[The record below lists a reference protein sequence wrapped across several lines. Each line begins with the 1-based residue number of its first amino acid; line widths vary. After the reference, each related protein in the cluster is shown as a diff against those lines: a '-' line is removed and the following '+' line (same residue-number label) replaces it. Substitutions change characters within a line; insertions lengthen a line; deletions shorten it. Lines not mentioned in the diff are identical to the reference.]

1 MALVHHVL
9 VWTAFGSRKA
19 ALGNYL
25 LLGDDIVIFEE
36 KPYYNYCAI
45 MDTLGVPITHGIS
58 TMGFEF
64 AKRIFIQ
71 GVEVT
76 GAYSAALTNNMNE
89 PELFVT
95 EWGKLRLRGYKI
107 GIDLPGTFRSLLKT
121 SRKRFWKCNFL
132 LNVPFGTS
140 ISQLDILQ

>member
-45 MDTLGVPITHGIS
+45 MDTLGVPITHGVS
-58 TMGFEF
+58 TEGFEF

-71 GVEVT
+71 GIEVT

-95 EWGKLRLRGYKI
+95 E
-107 GIDLPGTFRSLLKT
+107 
-121 SRKRFWKCNFL
+121 
-132 LNVPFGTS
+132 
-140 ISQLDILQ
+140 